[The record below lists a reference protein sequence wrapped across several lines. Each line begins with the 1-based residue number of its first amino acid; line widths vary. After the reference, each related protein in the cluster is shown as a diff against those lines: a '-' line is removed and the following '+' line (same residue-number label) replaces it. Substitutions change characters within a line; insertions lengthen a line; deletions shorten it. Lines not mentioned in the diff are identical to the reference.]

1 MLYTRKGDDGMT
13 YTLASKKRFSKG
25 SSITEALGVLDE
37 LNSLVGLCKAKSVG
51 FVLPMENK
59 ILLFNILHN
68 VQEKLFIIQ
77 AEIAGSDMSVG
88 QENIKE
94 IEMIIDTIE
103 QKLPPVK
110 SFFIPGGSEL
120 SAIIDFARTVA
131 RRAER
136 EVIGARDENMIEI
149 SLSSLSYLNR
159 LSSLFYVLARVINH
173 EKGIKEKTPSYK

>member
-1 MLYTRKGDDGMT
+1 
-13 YTLASKKRFSKG
+13 
-25 SSITEALGVLDE
+25 
-37 LNSLVGLCKAKSVG
+37 
-51 FVLPMENK
+51 
-59 ILLFNILHN
+59 
-68 VQEKLFIIQ
+68 
-77 AEIAGSDMSVG
+77 MSVG

-149 SLSSLSYLNR
+149 SLNSLSYLNR
-159 LSSLFYVLARVINH
+159 LSSLLYVLARVINH